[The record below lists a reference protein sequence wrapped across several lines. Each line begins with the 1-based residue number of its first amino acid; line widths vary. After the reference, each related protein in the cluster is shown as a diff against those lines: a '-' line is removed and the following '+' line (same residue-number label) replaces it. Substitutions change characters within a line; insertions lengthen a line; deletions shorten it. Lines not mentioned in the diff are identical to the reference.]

1 MKQTTKEDSVKRL
14 HKISGQVAGVQK
26 MVEQDRDCSDILQQV
41 VAVRAALDQLG
52 VILLTQHLQTCVL
65 HLNVTG
71 EADYCQTLP
80 EDQWSEE
87 IKKTLTR
94 FLK

>member
-1 MKQTTKEDSVKRL
+1 MKFEVKEDSSKRL
-14 HKISGQVAGVQK
+14 KRIAGQVTGIQK
-26 MVEQDRDCSDILQQV
+26 MVDDERDCADILQQV

-52 VILLTQHLQTCVL
+52 VNLLTQHLQTCILQVDVKKNEDCC
-65 HLNVTG
+65 HKV
-71 EADYCQTLP
+71 P

-87 IKKTLTR
+87 IRATLTR